1 MTARTEQTAELPGIP
16 AGRSAWQTRHQRRH
30 SAAFWIVAAAFCV
43 NLAFSAVPTPLYV
56 IYQQR
61 DHFSTLMI
69 TVVYAVY
76 AVGVIVS
83 LFLGGHVSD
92 WVGRRRVLV
101 PALAVNVASALLF
114 IAFPSLPG
122 LILARVVS
130 GVSIGLTTGTATAY
144 LAELHAGAGG
154 SPTGR
159 RPQVVAT
166 AANLGGI
173 GVGPLGAGMLAQFAP
188 LPLVVPYVIF
198 GGVLVVL
205 ALLIAF
211 APETASL
218 PDPRPAWRPQRAAI
232 PAHARGTFFAA
243 MGAAAAAFAVYGVFN
258 SLMPGF
264 LAGTMHETSYAV
276 AGAVA
281 FSAFAAGAI
290 AQIALGTASTATTL
304 KVSVPVLLAG
314 LALFTVGM
322 WVPSLPL
329 FVIGGIVTGA
339 GGGLVFRGSL
349 VAAAGTAPP
358 ESRAEVLAGFFLGAY
373 VGLSMPVIAL
383 GVATEYVAPRDV
395 MRIVDDGVGY
405 NPAEVEN
412 RPGHLGLVLMCER
425 AYLAGGWCRIESTP
439 GAGTTVEFWI
449 PLGGIPTRPETSGEY
464 VA

>member
-1 MTARTEQTAELPGIP
+1 MQPTKEADMATPAEQIQAPLSIEARGAARL
-16 AGRSAWQTRHQRRH
+16 ARHRRRH
-30 SAAFWIVAAAFCV
+30 SLAFWAVAAAFCV

-61 DHFSTLMI
+61 DHFSALMI

-76 AVGVIVS
+76 AVGVIGS

-101 PALAVNVASALLF
+101 PAITVNVLSAALF
-114 IAFPSLPG
+114 IAFPGLAG
-122 LILARVVS
+122 LIVARVVS

-144 LAELHAGAGG
+144 LAELHLGAGG
-154 SPTGR
+154 SPAGR

-166 AANLGGI
+166 ASNLGGI
-173 GVGPLGAGMLAQFAP
+173 GVGPLGAGLLAQFVP
-188 LPLVVPYVIF
+188 SPLVIPYVIF
-198 GGVLVVL
+198 GGVLLLL

-211 APETASL
+211 APETTTR
-218 PDPRPAWRPQRAAI
+218 PDPRPTWRPQRVAI

-243 MGAAAAAFAVYGVFN
+243 TGAAAAAFAVYGVFN

-290 AQIALGTASTATTL
+290 AQIALGTASTTTTL
-304 KVSVPVLLAG
+304 RVSVPVLFAG

-322 WVPSLPL
+322 WLPSLPV

-349 VAAAGTAPP
+349 VAAASTAPP
-358 ESRAEVLAGFFLGAY
+358 ESRAEVLAGFFLGSY
-373 VGLSMPVIAL
+373 IGLSVPVIAL
-383 GVATEYVAPRDV
+383 GIATKYIAARDV
-395 MRIVDDGVGY
+395 M
-405 NPAEVEN
+405 
-412 RPGHLGLVLMCER
+412 LVFVVLAATAIATGTR
-425 AYLAGGWCRIESTP
+425 AVLRHHSDS
-439 GAGTTVEFWI
+439 GA
-449 PLGGIPTRPETSGEY
+449 
-464 VA
+464 

>member
-1 MTARTEQTAELPGIP
+1 V
-16 AGRSAWQTRHQRRH
+16 
-30 SAAFWIVAAAFCV
+30 AFWVVAAAFCV

-56 IYQQR
+56 VYQQR

-76 AVGVIVS
+76 ALGVIAS

-101 PALAVNVASALLF
+101 PALAVNVLSAVLF

-122 LILARVVS
+122 LIIARIVS

-144 LAELHAGAGG
+144 LAELHLGAGG
-154 SPTGR
+154 SPTGM

-173 GVGPLGAGMLAQFAP
+173 GVGPLGAGLLAQFVP
-188 LPLVVPYVIF
+188 SPLVVPYVIF

-205 ALLIAF
+205 ALLVAF
-211 APETASL
+211 APETANR
-218 PDPRPAWRPQRAAI
+218 PDPRAAWRPQRVAI

-243 MGAAAAAFAVYGVFN
+243 TGAAAAAFAVYGVFN

-281 FSAFAAGAI
+281 FSAFAAGAV
-290 AQIALGTASTATTL
+290 AQIALGRAGIATTL
-304 KVSVPVLLAG
+304 KISVPVLFTG
-314 LALFTVGM
+314 LALFTIGM
-322 WVPSLPL
+322 WLPSLPV

-349 VAAAGTAPP
+349 VAAAGTAPK

-373 VGLSMPVIAL
+373 IGLSAPVIAL
-383 GVATEYVAPRDV
+383 GVATEYVTARNV
-395 MRIVDDGVGY
+395 MLVFVVLAAIAIAAGARGVL
-405 NPAEVEN
+405 
-412 RPGHLGLVLMCER
+412 RR
-425 AYLAGGWCRIESTP
+425 Q
-439 GAGTTVEFWI
+439 GA
-449 PLGGIPTRPETSGEY
+449 
-464 VA
+464 

>member
-1 MTARTEQTAELPGIP
+1 MTTRTEQRAALPGTLAAEP
-16 AGRSAWQTRHQRRH
+16 GRPTRHQRRH
-30 SAAFWIVAAAFCV
+30 SAAFWLVAAAFCV
-43 NLAFSAVPTPLYV
+43 NIAFSAVPTPLYV

-76 AVGVIVS
+76 AIGVIGS

-101 PALAVNVASALLF
+101 PALAVNVLSAVLF

-122 LILARVVS
+122 LILARIVS

-144 LAELHAGAGG
+144 LAELHLGAGG
-154 SPTGR
+154 SRTGR

-173 GVGPLGAGMLAQFAP
+173 GVGPLAAGLLATFVRS
-188 LPLVVPYVIF
+188 PLVIPYVIF
-198 GGVLVVL
+198 GAVLVVL
-205 ALLIAF
+205 AALIAF
-211 APETASL
+211 APETANR
-218 PDPRPAWRPQRAAI
+218 PDPRPAWRPQRVAI

-243 MGAAAAAFAVYGVFN
+243 TGAAAAAFAVYGVFN

-276 AGAVA
+276 AGAIA
-281 FSAFAAGAI
+281 FSAFAAGAV
-290 AQIALGTASTATTL
+290 AQIALGKAGIATTL
-304 KVSVPVLLAG
+304 KVSVPVLFAG

-322 WVPSLPL
+322 WLPSLPV

-339 GGGLVFRGSL
+339 GAGLVFRGSL
-349 VAAAGTAPP
+349 VAAVGTAPP

-373 VGLSMPVIAL
+373 IGLSAPVIAL
-383 GVATEYVAPRDV
+383 GVATEYLPARDV
-395 MRIVDDGVGY
+395 M
-405 NPAEVEN
+405 
-412 RPGHLGLVLMCER
+412 LVFVVLAAVAIAAGAR
-425 AYLAGGWCRIESTP
+425 AVLRRHSDSNSRA
-439 GAGTTVEFWI
+439 
-449 PLGGIPTRPETSGEY
+449 
-464 VA
+464 

>member
-1 MTARTEQTAELPGIP
+1 MPARGP
-16 AGRSAWQTRHQRRH
+16 AHRRRRSGRH
-30 SAAFWIVAAAFCV
+30 STAFWVVAAAFCL

-76 AVGVIVS
+76 AVGVIGS

-92 WVGRRRVLV
+92 WGGRRRVLV
-101 PALAVNVASALLF
+101 PAIAVNVLSAVLF
-114 IAFPSLPG
+114 LAFPSLAG
-122 LILARVVS
+122 LIIARIVS

-144 LAELHAGAGG
+144 LAELHLGAGG
-154 SPTGR
+154 APTGR

-173 GVGPLGAGMLAQFAP
+173 GVGPLGAGLLAQFVP
-188 LPLVVPYVIF
+188 SPLVVPYVIF

-211 APETASL
+211 APETASR
-218 PDPRPAWRPQRAAI
+218 PDPRPAWRPQRIAI

-243 MGAAAAAFAVYGVFN
+243 TGAAAAAFAVYGGFN

-281 FSAFAAGAI
+281 FSAFAAGAV
-290 AQIALGTASTATTL
+290 AQIALGKAGVATTL
-304 KVSVPVLLAG
+304 KVSVPVLFAG

-322 WVPSLPL
+322 WLPSLPV
-329 FVIGGIVTGA
+329 FVIGGVGTRA
-339 GGGLVFRGSL
+339 GGR
-349 VAAAGTAPP
+349 PP
-358 ESRAEVLAGFFLGAY
+358 L
-373 VGLSMPVIAL
+373 
-383 GVATEYVAPRDV
+383 
-395 MRIVDDGVGY
+395 
-405 NPAEVEN
+405 
-412 RPGHLGLVLMCER
+412 
-425 AYLAGGWCRIESTP
+425 
-439 GAGTTVEFWI
+439 
-449 PLGGIPTRPETSGEY
+449 
-464 VA
+464 

>member
-1 MTARTEQTAELPGIP
+1 MTTRTERTAALPRIP
-16 AGRSAWQTRHQRRH
+16 AGGSGWQTRQQRRH

-76 AVGVIVS
+76 ALGVIVS

-92 WVGRRRVLV
+92 WMGRRRVLV

-122 LILARVVS
+122 LIIARVVS

-144 LAELHAGAGG
+144 LAELHVRAGG

-173 GVGPLGAGMLAQFAP
+173 GVGPLGAGLLAQFVP

-211 APETASL
+211 APETGSR
-218 PDPRPAWRPQRAAI
+218 PNPRPAWRPQRVAI

-281 FSAFAAGAI
+281 FSAFAAGAV

-373 VGLSMPVIAL
+373 VGLSAPVIAL

-395 MRIVDDGVGY
+395 MLVFVVLAAVAIAVGVR
-405 NPAEVEN
+405 A
-412 RPGHLGLVLMCER
+412 VLR
-425 AYLAGGWCRIESTP
+425 HDRDH
-439 GAGTTVEFWI
+439 
-449 PLGGIPTRPETSGEY
+449 R
-464 VA
+464 

>member
-1 MTARTEQTAELPGIP
+1 MTARTQWAPSPPGTP
-16 AGRSAWQTRHQRRH
+16 ASQPARDTRRH
-30 SAAFWIVAAAFCV
+30 SVAFWVVAAAFCV

-56 IYQQR
+56 IYQRR

-76 AVGVIVS
+76 AIGVIVS

-101 PALAVNVASALLF
+101 PALAFNVLSAVLF
-114 IAFPSLPG
+114 LVFPSLAG
-122 LILARVVS
+122 LIVARVVS
-130 GVSIGLTTGTATAY
+130 GVSVGLTTGTATAY
-144 LAELHAGAGG
+144 LAELHVGAGG

-173 GVGPLGAGMLAQFAP
+173 GIGPLGAGLLAAFVP
-188 LPLVVPYVIF
+188 LPLVIPYVIF
-198 GGVLVVL
+198 GGVLVAL

-211 APETASL
+211 APETASR
-218 PDPRPAWRPQRAAI
+218 PDPRPAWRPQRVAI

-243 MGAAAAAFAVYGVFN
+243 TGAAAAAFAVYGVFN

-276 AGAVA
+276 AGAIA
-281 FSAFAAGAI
+281 FSAFAAGAV
-290 AQIALGTASTATTL
+290 AQIALGTASIARTL
-304 KVSVPVLLAG
+304 KVAVPVLFAG

-322 WVPSLPL
+322 WLPSLPV

-349 VAAAGTAPP
+349 VAAASTARP

-373 VGLSMPVIAL
+373 IGLSAPVIAL
-383 GVATEYVAPRDV
+383 GVATPYVAARDV
-395 MRIVDDGVGY
+395 MLWFVVIGAIAIAACTRAFLRQSRK
-405 NPAEVEN
+405 PEN
-412 RPGHLGLVLMCER
+412 DYRT
-425 AYLAGGWCRIESTP
+425 A
-439 GAGTTVEFWI
+439 
-449 PLGGIPTRPETSGEY
+449 
-464 VA
+464 

>member
-1 MTARTEQTAELPGIP
+1 
-16 AGRSAWQTRHQRRH
+16 
-30 SAAFWIVAAAFCV
+30 VAAAFCV

-56 IYQQR
+56 IYQHR

-101 PALAVNVASALLF
+101 PAIGFNVLSAVLF
-114 IAFPSLPG
+114 IAFPSLAG
-122 LILARVVS
+122 LIVARIVS

-144 LAELHAGAGG
+144 LAELHLGAGG
-154 SPTGR
+154 APTGR

-166 AANLGGI
+166 AANHGGI
-173 GVGPLGAGMLAQFAP
+173 GVGPLVAGLLAQFAP
-188 LPLVVPYVIF
+188 SPLVVPYLVF
-198 GGVLVVL
+198 GGALVAL
-205 ALLIAF
+205 TLLIAL
-211 APETASL
+211 APETASK
-218 PDPRPAWRPQRAAI
+218 PDPRPAWRPQRVAI

-243 MGAAAAAFAVYGVFN
+243 TMAAAAAFAVYGVFN

-276 AGAVA
+276 AGAIA
-281 FSAFAAGAI
+281 FSAFAAGAV
-290 AQIALGTASTATTL
+290 AQIALGKASIATTL
-304 KVSVPVLLAG
+304 KVSLPVLFAG

-322 WVPSLPL
+322 WLPSLPV

-349 VAAAGTAPP
+349 VAAAGTAPH

-373 VGLSMPVIAL
+373 IGLSVPVIAL
-383 GVATEYVAPRDV
+383 GVATKYVAARDV
-395 MRIVDDGVGY
+395 MLVFVVLAAAAIAVGVR
-405 NPAEVEN
+405 A
-412 RPGHLGLVLMCER
+412 VLSHDRER
-425 AYLAGGWCRIESTP
+425 QA
-439 GAGTTVEFWI
+439 
-449 PLGGIPTRPETSGEY
+449 
-464 VA
+464 

>member
-1 MTARTEQTAELPGIP
+1 MTAQTERAATLPGIA
-16 AGRSAWQTRHQRRH
+16 AGKPGWQTRLRLRH
-30 SAAFWIVAAAFCV
+30 SAAFWLVAAAFCV
-43 NLAFSAVPTPLYV
+43 NIAFSAVPTPLYV

-83 LFLGGHVSD
+83 LFLGGHISD

-101 PALAVNVASALLF
+101 PALAVNVLSAALF

-122 LILARVVS
+122 LIIARVIS

-144 LAELHAGAGG
+144 LAELHLGAGR
-154 SPTGR
+154 SRTAR

-173 GVGPLGAGMLAQFAP
+173 GVGPLGAGLLAQFVRS
-188 LPLVVPYVIF
+188 PLVIPYVIF

-205 ALLIAF
+205 AVLIAF
-211 APETASL
+211 APETASR
-218 PDPRPAWRPQRAAI
+218 PDPRPAWRPQRMAI

-243 MGAAAAAFAVYGVFN
+243 TGAAAAAFAVYGVFN

-281 FSAFAAGAI
+281 FSAFAAGAV
-290 AQIALGTASTATTL
+290 AQIALGKAGIATTL
-304 KVSVPVLLAG
+304 RVSVPVLIAG

-322 WVPSLPL
+322 WLPSLPL

-373 VGLSMPVIAL
+373 IGLSVPVIAL
-383 GVATEYVAPRDV
+383 GVATEFLAARDV
-395 MRIVDDGVGY
+395 MLAFV
-405 NPAEVEN
+405 
-412 RPGHLGLVLMCER
+412 VL
-425 AYLAGGWCRIESTP
+425 AAIAIA
-439 GAGTTVEFWI
+439 AGTRAVLRRQGDH
-449 PLGGIPTRPETSGEY
+449 P
-464 VA
+464 

>member
-1 MTARTEQTAELPGIP
+1 MGKAPWKASDGWNDMTASTERTAALPGTQAREP
-16 AGRSAWQTRHQRRH
+16 VRRTGHQRRR
-30 SAAFWIVAAAFCV
+30 SAAFWVVAAAFCV

-76 AVGVIVS
+76 AIGGTPS
-83 LFLGGHVSD
+83 LFLGGHISD

-101 PALAVNVASALLF
+101 PALAVNVLSAVLF
-114 IAFPSLPG
+114 IAVPSLPG
-122 LILARVVS
+122 LIIARVVS

-144 LAELHAGAGG
+144 LAELRLGAGG
-154 SPTGR
+154 SPTGL
-159 RPQVVAT
+159 RPQGVAT

-173 GVGPLGAGMLAQFAP
+173 GVGPLGAGLLAQFVP
-188 LPLVVPYVIF
+188 SPLVIPYVIF

-205 ALLIAF
+205 ALLIVL
-211 APETASL
+211 APETASR
-218 PDPRPAWRPQRAAI
+218 PDPRPAWRPQRVAI

-243 MGAAAAAFAVYGVFN
+243 TGAAAAAFAGYGVFN
-258 SLMPGF
+258 SLVPGF
-264 LAGTMHETSYAV
+264 LAGTLHETSYAV

-281 FSAFAAGAI
+281 FSAFAAGAV

-304 KVSVPVLLAG
+304 KVSVPVLFTG
-314 LALFTVGM
+314 LTLFTAGM
-322 WVPSLPL
+322 WLPSLPV
-329 FVIGGIVTGA
+329 FVIGGIITGA

-373 VGLSMPVIAL
+373 VGLSAPVIAL

-395 MRIVDDGVGY
+395 MLVFVVLAALAIAAGVR
-405 NPAEVEN
+405 A
-412 RPGHLGLVLMCER
+412 VLR
-425 AYLAGGWCRIESTP
+425 HDRDH
-439 GAGTTVEFWI
+439 
-449 PLGGIPTRPETSGEY
+449 R
-464 VA
+464 